1 MNRTLSPYP
10 STSLLCPRRPPP
22 GISAERNPPHVPTRR
37 MVVTHKAHSAR
48 RSVLPGR
55 AHLSALAAPSLWR
68 ETIELITSI
77 QLTETSFA
85 LSRPSTPMNVVKLN
99 GGADEPTISAAT
111 DLLNARSPSCSKS
124 RGPERIARTSPR
136 SECRVE
142 LLRHGCT
149 VPNVVRKVVEHGPAQ
164 QWLGEVDKQKRV
176 RLSRTRGPLVGWHLA
191 HTHRARTRWRS
202 CPSKHSH
209 H

>member
-1 MNRTLSPYP
+1 MSRPDP
-10 STSLLCPRRPPP
+10 RSTQ
-22 GISAERNPPHVPTRR
+22 
-37 MVVTHKAHSAR
+37 R

-85 LSRPSTPMNVVKLN
+85 LSRPSTPMNVCQVERR
-99 GGADEPTISAAT
+99 ADEPTISAAT
-111 DLLNARSPSCSKS
+111 DLLNACEVSVVLEKQVRILV

-136 SECRVE
+136 SECRVK
-142 LLRHGCT
+142 LLRHGST

-164 QWLGEVDKQKRV
+164 QWLG
-176 RLSRTRGPLVGWHLA
+176 G
-191 HTHRARTRWRS
+191 
-202 CPSKHSH
+202 
-209 H
+209 